1 MPRKVRIKY
10 HYLYRT
16 TNLITK
22 EFYIGVHST
31 YNLEDGYLGSGTK
44 LWRRI
49 QKYGRENFE
58 KEILEFFENAELKFL
73 KEKEIVNEQFLQ
85 DPLCMNLQLG
95 GGGGF
100 CNDEHK
106 KKWIKVGSDAGNKKQ
121 QELWENDKE
130 WALKESNRRKKQWEN
145 KEYREKAL
153 VGFSFKDKTHD
164 NDTKKKIG
172 KANSIKQLGNSNSQ
186 YGTIWINNGI
196 EIKKIKKEE
205 LVNYKDWKLGRKIK

>member
-1 MPRKVRIKY
+1 MPRKVKLKY

-44 LWRRI
+44 LWRKI

-58 KEILEFFENAELKFL
+58 KEILEFFDTKEEKFN

-85 DPLCMNLQLG
+85 NPLCMNLQLG

-100 CNDEHK
+100 CSEEHK
-106 KKWIKVGSDAGNKKQ
+106 QKWIKIGSDAGNKKLK
-121 QELWENDKE
+121 ELWENDKE
-130 WALKESNRRKKQWEN
+130 WVEKQKETRKNYWN
-145 KEYREKAL
+145 DPEYRKKAL
-153 VGFSFKDKTHD
+153 VGFSFKDKKHSD
-164 NDTKKKIG
+164 KTKKKIG
-172 KANSIKQLGNSNSQ
+172 LSVKQKGELNSQ
-186 YGTIWINNGI
+186 YGTMWINNGK
-196 EIKKIKKEE
+196 EVKKIKKEE
-205 LVNYKDWKLGRKIK
+205 FVKYIGWKMGRKI